1 MTHVGIETIK
11 YHRKLYIITVVKI
24 FHFISLTRGLCTSQ
38 YAVLIFLGNRRREC
52 KGFGSS
58 LFEASSI
65 NL

>member
-1 MTHVGIETIK
+1 MTHVGVETIK
-11 YHRKLYIITVVKI
+11 YHRKPDIITVVKI
-24 FHFISLTRGLCTSQ
+24 FHFISLTRGQ
-38 YAVLIFLGNRRREC
+38 YAVLIFLGKRRREC